1 MRGVAVRDA
10 IPGTTERAPPA
21 GAKGKVKREDQP
33 GGRLRGCCW
42 QSQAR
47 ETPFSALFCKRI
59 ETRAFS
65 LAGAAGFAKLVAYFP
80 METFSHLWRGLL
92 GIAAFIGIACLCSE
106 NRRAIPWRLVGAG
119 FLFQVACG
127 VLVLRVDFVRSTVD
141 AVGNMFVAILD
152 FNRAG
157 SQFLFGS
164 LVTDTKSFGYLFAFN
179 VLPTIV
185 FFSALTSLLFY
196 LGILQ
201 RIVLAFAWMMSR
213 TMKLSGAESL
223 SASANIFLGQTEA
236 PLLIK
241 PYLEGMSRSEML
253 AVMVGGMANIA
264 GAVLV
269 AYIGMLGGED
279 PVQRLLFA
287 KHLIT
292 ASIMSAPASLYIAK
306 IMIPQTAEVDQ
317 TLVIPKEK
325 IGANAL
331 EAVANGTTDG
341 VKLAVNVGAMLLVF
355 TAFIALFN
363 AVLASGL
370 GGWSGLN
377 AWIAG
382 HTGGR
387 YAELSLQYI
396 MGVVFAP
403 VAWLMGIDPG
413 SLTTAGQVIG
423 EKTILNEFYA
433 YGTLGK
439 LIQGGSLPDVRAQV
453 ILTYALCGFANIA
466 SIGILIGGIS
476 TLAPNQRSTLARLG
490 VKALIGG
497 SLCCFIGAS
506 IAGILVK

>member
-1 MRGVAVRDA
+1 MSFLVAHRDA
-10 IPGTTERAPPA
+10 T
-21 GAKGKVKREDQP
+21 
-33 GGRLRGCCW
+33 
-42 QSQAR
+42 S
-47 ETPFSALFCKRI
+47 FF
-59 ETRAFS
+59 
-65 LAGAAGFAKLVAYFP
+65 
-80 METFSHLWRGLL
+80 METFSHVWRGLL
-92 GIAAFIGIACLCSE
+92 GIVGFIGIAYLCSE

-119 FLFQVACG
+119 LILQIACG
-127 VLVLRVDFVRSTVD
+127 VLVLRVDAVRQGVD
-141 AVGNMFVAILD
+141 WVGNLFVSILD

-157 SQFLFGS
+157 SEFLFGS
-164 LVTDTKSFGYLFAFN
+164 LIADTKSFGYIFAFN

-201 RIVLAFAWMMSR
+201 RIVFGFAWLMSK

-241 PYLEGMSRSEML
+241 PYLATMTRSEML

-306 IMIPQTAEVDQ
+306 ILIPQTEEVDESI
-317 TLVIPKEK
+317 VVPKDK

-355 TAFIALFN
+355 TAFIAMFN
-363 AVLASGL
+363 AILSSGV
-370 GGWSGLN
+370 GSWTGLN
-377 AWIAG
+377 AWITD
-382 HTGGR
+382 HTAGR
-387 YAELSLQYI
+387 YTELSMQYI
-396 MGVVFAP
+396 LGILFAP
-403 VAWLMGIDPG
+403 LAWLMGVDSG
-413 SLTTAGQVIG
+413 SLTLAGQVIG

-439 LIQGGSLPDVRAQV
+439 LISSGQLPDLRAQV
-453 ILTYALCGFANIA
+453 ILTYALCGFANVA
-466 SIGILIGGIS
+466 SIGILIGGIG
-476 TLAPNQRSTLARLG
+476 TLAPNQRPMLARLG

-497 SLCCFIGAS
+497 SLCCFLGAS
-506 IAGILVK
+506 IAGILVR

>member
-1 MRGVAVRDA
+1 
-10 IPGTTERAPPA
+10 
-21 GAKGKVKREDQP
+21 
-33 GGRLRGCCW
+33 
-42 QSQAR
+42 
-47 ETPFSALFCKRI
+47 
-59 ETRAFS
+59 
-65 LAGAAGFAKLVAYFP
+65 
-80 METFSHLWRGLL
+80 METLNHLARGLL
-92 GIAAFIGIACLCSE
+92 GIAAFIGIAYACSE
-106 NRRAIPWRLVGAG
+106 NRRAVPWKLVGAG
-119 FLFQVACG
+119 LLLEIMCG
-127 VLVLRVDFVRSTVD
+127 VLVLKVDAVRAGVD
-141 AVGNMFVAILD
+141 AVGNMAVAILD
-152 FNRAG
+152 FNKAG

-179 VLPTIV
+179 VLPTII

-201 RIVLAFAWMMSR
+201 KVVYAFAWLMSK

-241 PYLEGMSRSEML
+241 PYLATMTRSELL

-279 PVQRLLFA
+279 PAQRLLFA

-292 ASIMSAPASLYIAK
+292 ASIMSAPASLFIAK
-306 IMIPQTAEVDQ
+306 IMIPQEEPVDESIS
-317 TLVIPKEK
+317 VPKEK

-355 TAFIALFN
+355 TALIAMAN
-363 AVLASGL
+363 AMLASGI
-370 GGWSGLN
+370 GGWSGIN
-377 AWIAG
+377 AWIAST
-382 HTGGR
+382 TGGR
-387 YAELSLQYI
+387 YDTLSLQYVFGI
-396 MGVVFAP
+396 IFAP
-403 VAWLMGIDPG
+403 VAWLMGIDHG

-433 YGTLGK
+433 YGTLGN
-439 LIQGGSLPDVRAQV
+439 LIAKGQLPDVRAQI

-466 SIGILIGGIS
+466 SIGIQVGGIGV
-476 TLAPNQRSTLARLG
+476 LAPNQRANLAKLG
-490 VKALIGG
+490 VKSLIGG

-506 IAGILVK
+506 IAGMLS

>member
-1 MRGVAVRDA
+1 
-10 IPGTTERAPPA
+10 
-21 GAKGKVKREDQP
+21 
-33 GGRLRGCCW
+33 
-42 QSQAR
+42 
-47 ETPFSALFCKRI
+47 
-59 ETRAFS
+59 
-65 LAGAAGFAKLVAYFP
+65 
-80 METFSHLWRGLL
+80 MEQLTHILRGLL
-92 GIAAFIGIACLCSE
+92 GIAAFIGLAVLFSE
-106 NRRAIPWRLVGAG
+106 NRRAIPWKLVTMG
-119 FLFQVACG
+119 LLLQIVCG
-127 VLVLRVDFVRSTVD
+127 VLVLKVDFIRMGVD
-141 AVGNMFVAILD
+141 AVGNAFVAILD
-152 FNRAG
+152 FNKAG
-157 SQFLFGS
+157 TQFLFGS

-179 VLPTIV
+179 VLPTVI

-201 RIVLAFAWMMSR
+201 KIVYAFAWLMSK

-241 PYLEGMSRSEML
+241 PYLATMTRSELL

-292 ASIMSAPASLYIAK
+292 ASLMSAPASLYIAK
-306 IMIPQTAEVDQ
+306 IMLPQTELVDE
-317 TLVIPKEK
+317 TITVPKEK

-355 TAFIALFN
+355 TALIAMAN
-363 AVLASGL
+363 AILSHGV

-377 AWIAG
+377 TWITAS
-382 HTGGR
+382 TGGR
-387 YAELSLQYI
+387 YVEFSLQYI
-396 MGVVFAP
+396 CGVAFAP
-403 VAWLMGIDPG
+403 LAWLMGIDHG
-413 SLTTAGQVIG
+413 SLTLAGQVIG

-439 LIQGGSLPDVRAQV
+439 LKESGLLTDPRAQV
-453 ILTYALCGFANIA
+453 ILTYALCGFSNIA
-466 SIGILIGGIS
+466 SIGIQVGGIS
-476 TLAPNQRSTLARLG
+476 VLAPNQRSNLAKLG
-490 VKALIGG
+490 VKSLIGG
-497 SLCCFIGAS
+497 SLCCFIGAA
-506 IAGILVK
+506 IAGMLI